1 MDRTEQL
8 TAALDSPEE
17 LERIYRQDPRG
28 FEMAFPDL
36 FNQHPDSLILQTWRA
51 RLSYPEEKPAPAET
65 GYRGPFLVVL
75 LVTLAAGTLLILPNF
90 FDAFKTDWW
99 ISRNVPTIV
108 LLALTAYFV
117 IRRFPG
123 PRILSVLLGLSAA
136 SAIYINLLPNPTR
149 SDTIL
154 LSTLHLPFFI
164 WAQFGLAYAGKQWRE
179 TGARVNFIR
188 FNGDLFIYS
197 TLFVLGS
204 GVLVGLATALF
215 SLLSNQMAN
224 DFGEFFMRYLFW
236 YGLVAIPL
244 LATFLIERI
253 PGGKI
258 PFAAIL
264 ARVFSPLFLIL
275 VVAYLLATLVSQRS
289 PFLDRD
295 VLIVFN
301 LLLAVVLAICVF
313 SILERPANPR
323 GSTQDMI
330 NLALAAVTLL
340 LDGLALSAI
349 LFRLTSF
356 GLTPNRIAVLGA
368 NLLFFVH
375 LVGICF
381 YYIRLLIRRGSLE
394 QLEGWIVQYLPAY
407 AVWVL
412 FVTAAFPFI
421 FRFR

>member
-1 MDRTEQL
+1 MELTEQL

-17 LERIYRQDPRG
+17 LERLYRRDPRG
-28 FEMAFPDL
+28 FEQAFPDL
-36 FNQHPDSLILQTWRA
+36 LALHPDSLILQTWQA
-51 RLSYPEEKPAPAET
+51 RLSYMEVRPASSES
-65 GYRGPFLVVL
+65 GLRGSFLVVL
-75 LVTLAAGTLLILPNF
+75 LVALAAGTLLILPNF
-90 FDAFKTDWW
+90 VEAFKADWW
-99 ISRNVPTIV
+99 LLRNVPMIV
-108 LLALTAYFV
+108 LLALIAYFV
-117 IRRFPG
+117 IRKYPG
-123 PRILSVLLGLSAA
+123 GRILSVLVVLSAA
-136 SAIYINLLPNPTR
+136 AAIYINLLPDPTR

-154 LSTLHLPFFI
+154 LSTLHLPFIF
-164 WAQFGLAYAGKQWRE
+164 WALFGLAYAGKEWRE

-215 SLLSNQMAN
+215 SLLSNQTAS
-224 DFGEFFMRYLFW
+224 DFSEFFMRYLFW

-258 PFAAIL
+258 PFASIL

-275 VVAYLLATLVSQRS
+275 VVGYLLAVLASQKS

-301 LLLAVVLAICVF
+301 VLLAVVLAISIF

-323 GSTQDMI
+323 GSTQDII
-330 NLALAAVTLL
+330 NLALAVVTLL
-340 LDGLALSAI
+340 LDGLALAAI
-349 LFRLTSF
+349 LFRLTSY

-381 YYIRLLIRRGSLE
+381 FYIRLLARRGSLD

-407 AVWVL
+407 AVWVV
-412 FVTAAFPFI
+412 FVTVAFPLI
-421 FRFR
+421 FHFH